1 MRLLGIDYGEKRV
14 GLALSDDTKTIATPL
29 GVIQND
35 QALPGV
41 IAGAVKEHHVEAV
54 VIGASRGYRGEDN
67 PIMERIRSFTKEMET
82 KLHLPVYLE
91 SETLTSKQ
99 AARHEIKR
107 SLRDASAA
115 ALILQSYL
123 DKRKTKDV

>member
-29 GVIQND
+29 VVVPND
-35 QALPGV
+35 KLLLGF
-41 IAGAVKEHHVEAV
+41 IARLAQEHEVEAM
-54 VIGASRGYRGEDN
+54 VIGASHNYQGKEN
-67 PIMERIRSFTKEMET
+67 PVMRSIQSFAEKAHGT
-82 KLHLPVYLE
+82 LGLPIHFE
-91 SETLTSKQ
+91 SEMLTSVQ
-99 AARHEIKR
+99 AARHETDR

-123 DKRKTKDV
+123 DRKR